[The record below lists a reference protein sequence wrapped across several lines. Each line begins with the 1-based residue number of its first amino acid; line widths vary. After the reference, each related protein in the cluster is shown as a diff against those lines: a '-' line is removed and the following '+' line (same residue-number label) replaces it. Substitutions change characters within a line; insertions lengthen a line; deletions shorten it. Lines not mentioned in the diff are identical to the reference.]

1 LGENKVA
8 KIVRLHAFGGPEN
21 LRIDDVAP
29 VQPGPGEVR
38 LRVEASGINRD
49 HYTFMSGHQF
59 RGHGFVQPEGSYPKL
74 QGHFNW
80 IRLLRHIVILKPMS
94 RWEGILLFDFRN
106 KLFSSRYSI

>member
-1 LGENKVA
+1 MA
-8 KIVRLHAFGGPEN
+8 KIVRLHAFGGLEN

-38 LRVEASGINRD
+38 LRVEAAGINRD

-59 RGHGFVQPEGSYPKL
+59 SGHGFVQPEGSYPKL

-94 RWEGILLFDFRN
+94 RWEGLLLFDFR
-106 KLFSSRYSI
+106 KMLFRFCYSV